1 MTAFWKNRN
10 SFTNCFFIFLDSVFL
25 QPKDTRANMRAC
37 CKCLA
42 WKWKVYI
49 FLSICRVFV
58 TTIQLAGRL
67 CSCLF
72 QHIKKA
78 SGSYSYMGPNIGHNI
93 ICLHLPLRIFQ
104 AVVLKSLALSCTS
117 SCLTP
122 MKDESNP
129 CSCKSCHINCKIQC
143 SGPCCLLHLAHTRL
157 LANRFLEFT
166 GTDLLDSRSRQ
177 EQCESKLW
185 LFKIWTSAAIHFA
198 FKIRDSAETFTDH
211 VSNSFV
217 HERFLWTISV

>member
-1 MTAFWKNRN
+1 M
-10 SFTNCFFIFLDSVFL
+10 
-25 QPKDTRANMRAC
+25 
-37 CKCLA
+37 
-42 WKWKVYI
+42 YI

-122 MKDESNP
+122 MKDGSNP
-129 CSCKSCHINCKIQC
+129 CSCKSCHINCKIQY

-166 GTDLLDSRSRQ
+166 GTDLLDSRSDRSNVNPNCGCSKSELQ
-177 EQCESKLW
+177 PLYILLLRSEIQRRLSRTTFQTHSSMKDFSGQSLSKL
-185 LFKIWTSAAIHFA
+185 
-198 FKIRDSAETFTDH
+198 EMP
-211 VSNSFV
+211 
-217 HERFLWTISV
+217 